1 VPLGPIDPD
10 AGERQTLDEIRD
22 WHRGTVEALVEQRA
36 SVARAIREGSAVTA
50 RFATK
55 TEADLEGYFDVQ
67 QRELER
73 LTMLNLVASAEA
85 SIKDDYFH
93 RVRKNLKDP
102 LSRAYQ
108 NWYKELSA
116 AKKRRPDFDEG
127 GILEVLKE
135 AHVMDNHVV
144 GRYRVCLK
152 TRHWVGHGRNW
163 DKPVEEDQ
171 LDPDDVYDRANALL
185 RAMPI

>member
-10 AGERQTLDEIRD
+10 TGERQTLDEIRD
-22 WHRGTVEALVEQRA
+22 WQRGMVEALVDQRA
-36 SVARAIREGSAVTA
+36 LVARAIREGSAVTT
-50 RFATK
+50 RFATMP
-55 TEADLEGYFDVQ
+55 EADLDGYFDIQ

-93 RVRKNLKDP
+93 RVRKHLKDP

-108 NWYKELSA
+108 NWC
-116 AKKRRPDFDEG
+116 KKLPATKRRRPDFDKG
-127 GILEVLKE
+127 GILEVLKG
-135 AHVMDNHVV
+135 AKVMQDHIV
-144 GRYRVCLK
+144 REYRECLR

-163 DKPVEEDQ
+163 EKPEEVDE
-171 LDPDDVYDRANALL
+171 LDPDDVYDRASALL
-185 RAMPI
+185 QAMPT